1 MARIFVID
9 DQPQALVISHK
20 LKRAGHEVVH
30 FYNGEEAIA
39 NISSHLPDLVILD
52 VMVPGLSGFEI
63 LKHARENPHTSSIPF
78 IFVSDRHLESD
89 ITRAYELGALDYIT
103 KPFNLDFLTLKI
115 RNLLRLLEARRR
127 GGASTP

>member
-9 DQPQALVISHK
+9 DQPQVLVISHK

-39 NISSHLPDLVILD
+39 NISAHRPDLVILD
-52 VMVPGLSGFEI
+52 VIIPGLNGFEI
-63 LKHARENPHTSSIPF
+63 LRLARENPYTSAIPF
-78 IFVSDRHLESD
+78 IFISDRHLESD
-89 ITRAYELGALDYIT
+89 ILKAYELGALDYIT

-115 RNLLRLLEARRR
+115 RTLLRLLDARRE
-127 GGASTP
+127 GGAANP